1 MTTERGDDLLDLL
14 PDGVVVADR
23 HGVVTRVNDTARRL
37 LDPEDEPV
45 GRGLGDVLSLQDL
58 DGHDWFTVTAPY
70 TGLRIR
76 RLQAEQSWYL
86 ADGTELLVTARI
98 HRASTD
104 QPVEG
109 VVVSLRSARGRTRLD
124 RERSDL
130 VATVAHE
137 LRSPLTGVRGFTAS
151 LLERWDRFNDEQKRL
166 IMESVHADTDRL
178 TRLIAELLEV
188 ARIDTGRL
196 SLHPRP
202 TDAVQVVEQVG
213 PLGAGRHRPR
223 GAVRARRGAPRAL
236 GGPRPAGPGGHQPGG
251 ERCPSRRRAG
261 VADPEPGP
269 ARRRRGG
276 RLLLTVDDEGSGIS
290 PEIRRRVF
298 TKFWKHGTRGGSG
311 LGLYIVHGLVVAHG
325 GRITIGDAP
334 GGGAR
339 IEVLWPTA
347 PGRPAADTGSP
358 PGPAA
363 S

>member
-1 MTTERGDDLLDLL
+1 MTTETGDDVLDLL

-23 HGVVTRVNDTARRL
+23 LGTVTHVNDAARRL
-37 LDPEDEPV
+37 LALEQEPV

-58 DGHDWFTVTAPY
+58 DGHDWFTMTAPY

-76 RLQAEQSWYL
+76 RLQAEQAWFL
-86 ADGTELLVTARI
+86 ADGTEVLVTARF
-98 HRASTD
+98 HRTATD
-104 QPVEG
+104 QPVER
-109 VVVSLRSARGRTRLD
+109 VVVSLRSARARSRLD

-151 LLERWDRFNDEQKRL
+151 LLERWDRFSDEQKRL
-166 IMESVHADTDRL
+166 IMETVHADTDRL

-196 SLHPRP
+196 SLSPRP
-202 TDAVQVVEQVG
+202 TDAVRVVEQVG
-213 PLGAGRHRPR
+213 RSVRAGTGREVRFDPPDGLPPLWADPDRLAQVVTNLVEN
-223 GAVRARRGAPRAL
+223 AVRHGDGL
-236 GGPRPAGPGGHQPGG
+236 VTLSM
-251 ERCPSRRRAG
+251 SR
-261 VADPEPGP
+261 
-269 ARRRRGG
+269 G
-276 RLLLTVDDEGSGIS
+276 RLDDGAEALLLAVEDQGSGIS
-290 PEIRRRVF
+290 PDIRRRVF

-325 GRITIGDAP
+325 GRITIGDAD

-339 IEVLWPTA
+339 IEVVWPA
-347 PGRPAADTGSP
+347 AAVAAADTGSSDRA
-358 PGPAA
+358 GA

>member
-1 MTTERGDDLLDLL
+1 MTMEPGDDLLDLL
-14 PDGVVVADR
+14 PDGAVVADR
-23 HGVVTRVNDTARRL
+23 LGVVTHVNDAARRL
-37 LDPEDEPV
+37 LAFEQEPV

-58 DGHDWFTVTAPY
+58 DGHDWFTMTAPY

-98 HRASTD
+98 HRAATD
-104 QPVEG
+104 QPVER
-109 VVVSLRSARGRTRLD
+109 VVVALRSARARSRLD

-166 IMESVHADTDRL
+166 IIETVHADTDRL

-202 TDAVQVVEQVG
+202 TDAVRVVEQVG
-213 PLGAGRHRPR
+213 RSVRAGTGREVRFDPPEALPALWADSDR
-223 GAVRARRGAPRAL
+223 LAQVVTNLVENAVRHGDGVVSLSLGRCRLDDGAD
-236 GGPRPAGPGGHQPGG
+236 
-251 ERCPSRRRAG
+251 G
-261 VADPEPGP
+261 V
-269 ARRRRGG
+269 
-276 RLLLTVDDEGSGIS
+276 LLAVEDQGSGIS

-325 GRITIGDAP
+325 GRITIADAA

-339 IEVLWPTA
+339 IEVLWPTVDRA
-347 PGRPAADTGSP
+347 VTDPGSRRGT
-358 PGPAA
+358 AA